1 MESFWRIVGNSH
13 STGDTQLVV
22 FDLEKQEA
30 LISYSRTTDQKTE
43 DKEVKKKVTEKA
55 FTRSPIYVSFQALW
69 KDF

>member
-43 DKEVKKKVTEKA
+43 DKEACQFCAYTEICG
-55 FTRSPIYVSFQALW
+55 R
-69 KDF
+69 